1 MLLDRL
7 LTALEVSVDPFAICD
22 VRAGWR
28 LQMPPV
34 GSVGL
39 HYVLRGGGELIVPG
53 GARTAF
59 GPRSLIVVPP
69 GSPHRIEPDGGA
81 RTVFDVGA
89 ACRRPSPG
97 VRALVAGEGEEVL
110 LLACGNVRA
119 TYAGGVNLF
128 AHLRAPLVV
137 RFNRAE
143 LAIET
148 AFTGLLE
155 EQARPGPGT
164 DAMMSA
170 YMTQGL
176 IAMVRRVYRD
186 SEALREGAAD
196 ESIDAASLRWLS
208 ALDDPRLA
216 RALARMLEAPGES
229 HTLESLAKIAG
240 MSRSSFSEHFAATF
254 GVSPM
259 ELLRETRLRRAAQLL
274 RTSDRPIKTIAAE
287 VGFSSRS
294 HFSRAFK
301 SFTGSEPTQYR
312 ARPDS

>member
-7 LTALEVSVDPFAICD
+7 LTALEVSVDAFAICD

-28 LQMPPV
+28 IEMPPV

-39 HYVLRGGGELIVPG
+39 HYVLRGEGALIVDG
-53 GARTAF
+53 RRVGF
-59 GPRSLIVVPP
+59 GERSVIVVPP
-69 GSPHRIEPDGGA
+69 GSPHRIEPADGL
-81 RTVFDVGA
+81 RTLFDVGV
-89 ACRRPSPG
+89 ACRRPTPG
-97 VRALVAGEGEEVL
+97 VSEFVAGEGEAVL
-110 LLACGNVRA
+110 LLACGNVQA
-119 TYAGGVNLF
+119 IYAGGVNLF
-128 AHLRAPLVV
+128 GHLRAPLVV
-137 RFNRAE
+137 RFGPEDGAV
-143 LAIET
+143 AS

-155 EQARPGPGT
+155 EQARPGPGS

-176 IAMVRRVYRD
+176 IALVRRVARD
-186 SEALREGAAD
+186 SERARGQTE
-196 ESIDAASLRWLS
+196 ETSLSWLA

-216 RALARMLEAPGES
+216 RALAAMLDAPAEH
-229 HTLESLAKIAG
+229 HTLESLAKVAG
-240 MSRSSFSEHFAATF
+240 MSRSSFSEHFSSTF
-254 GVSPM
+254 GVSAM

-301 SFTGSEPTQYR
+301 SFIGTEPAQYR
-312 ARPDS
+312 ASPRPT